1 MSKKIILSFAV
12 FSFVLFWSSFASAN
26 FIDDLWDL
34 WSVVIDIWLFLWALI
49 KFIVFW
55 FKTCF
60 NLIYKAFVYI
70 FSPELYWY
78 IGDTFQ
84 QLVVYMWLPMASA
97 LFSLFI
103 ISFLLIIITF
113 IFKLIKGQV
122 SYNSAL
128 KKYKHQK

>member
-1 MSKKIILSFAV
+1 MTLEEFLSYAWSILESVFLFA
-12 FSFVLFWSSFASAN
+12 WS
-26 FIDDLWDL
+26 
-34 WSVVIDIWLFLWALI
+34 LI

-103 ISFLLIIITF
+103 ISFLLIIMTF
-113 IFKLIKGQV
+113 VFKLIKGQV

>member
-1 MSKKIILSFAV
+1 MSKKIVLSFAV
-12 FSFVLFWSSFASAN
+12 FSFVLFWSSFASAD
-26 FIDDLWDL
+26 FIEDLWDL
-34 WSVVIDIWLFLWALI
+34 WSVFVDVWLFLWALI
-49 KFIVFW
+49 KFVVFW

-78 IGDTFQ
+78 IWDTFQ